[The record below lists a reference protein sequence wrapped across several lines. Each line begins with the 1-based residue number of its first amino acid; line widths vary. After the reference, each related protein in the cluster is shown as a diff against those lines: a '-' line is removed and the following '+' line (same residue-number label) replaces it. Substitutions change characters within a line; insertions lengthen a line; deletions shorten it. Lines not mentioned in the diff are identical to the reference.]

1 MLLSGGGE
9 GAIRRPVRSRVAV
22 ADTPSTR
29 HISKPTG
36 LAIPSRADEY
46 LADRGVPC
54 HVMATMPKPITGESS
69 APWHTHE
76 VFNQP
81 PPLTGRNVFADN
93 TPLVEATER
102 EGATWVLE
110 RASELGVLIGEVDGP
125 QEEWGRQ
132 ANENRPV
139 LHTHDR
145 YGNRLDE
152 VEFHPAWHQLMRMGV
167 EHELHAL
174 PWRETDKPAPHVAR
188 AAMYMTA
195 MQAEAGFCCPITMT
209 FAVVP
214 ALRAQSELAAEW
226 EPLVTATTYDPRSI
240 PASEKGSAIAGMA
253 MTEKQG
259 GSDVRA
265 NTTLAH
271 PLNGGGAGAEYEL
284 VGHKWFCSAP
294 MSDLFLVLAQAES
307 AGGEAEGL
315 SCFLMPRIL
324 PDGTRNAMHIQ
335 RLKDKLGNH
344 SNASAEIELHGAW
357 ARMVGEPGRGVPT
370 IIEMVGHTR
379 LDCVIG
385 SAAGMRAAVV
395 NATHHTAHRSAFG
408 KTLIDQP
415 LMSNVLADLCLESEA
430 STALAMRL
438 ARAYDEAA
446 ADAQA
451 GEDGSDAQLFKRL
464 ATAVGKYWA
473 CKRAPNHAFEAME
486 CLGGAGYVEES
497 GMPRIYREA
506 PLASIWEGSGNV
518 IGLDVLRALVRTP
531 RSLEVFLHELR
542 LAQGADP
549 RLDARVKQLE
559 SEFADPATLESR
571 ARRVVE
577 SMALCLQGS
586 LLVRHAPG
594 AVSDAFCAA
603 RLAGDG
609 GLEYGTLPA
618 GTDFAA
624 IIARS
629 RPRT

>member
-1 MLLSGGGE
+1 
-9 GAIRRPVRSRVAV
+9 
-22 ADTPSTR
+22 
-29 HISKPTG
+29 
-36 LAIPSRADEY
+36 
-46 LADRGVPC
+46 
-54 HVMATMPKPITGESS
+54 MATMPRAATGEGS
-69 APWHTHE
+69 APWRTHE
-76 VFNQP
+76 VLNQV
-81 PPLTGRNVFADN
+81 PPLEGRDVFSDN
-93 TPLVEATER
+93 TPLLEATER
-102 EGATWVLE
+102 EGASWALE
-110 RASELGVLIGEVDGP
+110 RASELGVLIGGEP
-125 QEEWGRQ
+125 QQVWGRQ
-132 ANENRPV
+132 ANENKPV

-145 YGNRLDE
+145 YGHRIDE

-174 PWRETDKPAPHVAR
+174 PWRETEKPAPHVAR

-195 MQAEAGFCCPITMT
+195 MQAEAGYACPITMT

-214 ALRAQSELAAEW
+214 ALRAQPELAAEW

-240 PASEKGSAIAGMA
+240 PAAEKGSAIAGMA

-265 NTTLAH
+265 NTTVAR
-271 PLNGGGAGAEYEL
+271 PLNGGGGGAEYEL
-284 VGHKWFCSAP
+284 TGHKWFCSAP
-294 MSDLFLVLAQAES
+294 MSDLFLVLAQAHS
-307 AGGEAEGL
+307 PGGEDEGL
-315 SCFLMPRIL
+315 SCFLMPRVL

-344 SNASAEIELHGAW
+344 SNASSEIELHGAW

-385 SAAGMRAAVV
+385 AAAGMRAAVV
-395 NATHHTAHRSAFG
+395 NATHHAAHRAAFG
-408 KTLIDQP
+408 KLLIDQP
-415 LMSNVLADLCLESEA
+415 LMRNVLADLCLESEA

-438 ARAYDEAA
+438 ARAYDEAST
-446 ADAQA
+446 DARE

-518 IGLDVLRALVRTP
+518 ISLDVLRALVRTP
-531 RSLEVFLHELR
+531 RSLEVFLHEVKQ
-542 LAQGADP
+542 AQGADG
-549 RLDARVKQLE
+549 RLDARVRDLE
-559 SEFADPATLESR
+559 SQFADPATLESR

-586 LLVRHAPG
+586 LLVRHAPP
-594 AVSDAFCAA
+594 AVADAFCAA
-603 RLAGDG
+603 RLGGDG

-618 GTDFAA
+618 GSDFEA

-629 RPRT
+629 RPAL